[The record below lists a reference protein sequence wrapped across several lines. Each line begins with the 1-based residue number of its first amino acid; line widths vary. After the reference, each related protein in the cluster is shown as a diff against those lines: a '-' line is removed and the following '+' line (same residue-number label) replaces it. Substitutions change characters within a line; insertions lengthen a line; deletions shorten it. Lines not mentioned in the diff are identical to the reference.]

1 MCDNVEC
8 DRSYCLTP
16 KSEKEREE
24 PSRQDI
30 QGMHIWLRGKGP
42 RHASAVAPFN
52 LPRRGGERKK
62 EGESIDARTERY
74 FTSASSLVA
83 SNLLFLAGESFL

>member
-1 MCDNVEC
+1 MMCDSVEC

-62 EGESIDARTERY
+62 ERRGVD
-74 FTSASSLVA
+74 
-83 SNLLFLAGESFL
+83 